1 MVLISPN
8 FWLGPAIGAWLY
20 DIGGFFLPFM
30 AVGSVCVMLAV
41 LMIVTIP
48 SNSLKDKSTES
59 ELKPIVQQTSFDL
72 HGEISSSDEISDIR

>member
-1 MVLISPN
+1 
-8 FWLGPAIGAWLY
+8 
-20 DIGGFFLPFM
+20 M

-59 ELKPIVQQTSFDL
+59 ELKPILQQRSIDL
-72 HGEISSSDEISDIR
+72 HDKISSSDEISDIR